1 MTFDSLILDID
12 GTIWNTTELVAIAWN
27 KAIEKYFPEVPRVT
41 AQILQGQFGKT
52 MKVISDNLFKS
63 LSDEEKKI
71 LIDYCA
77 EYEQKELINNQKDLT
92 YKTVLETIVSLSK
105 RVKIFIVSNCQSGY
119 VELVISKNKLEKYI
133 TDFECYGNNLKEKYE
148 NIQLIC
154 QRNNL
159 KNPVYVGDTQGD
171 SDSCKKINVPF
182 IYATYGFGT
191 ADNYFAKIDS
201 FNQLENYF

>member
-41 AQILQGQFGKT
+41 SQILQGQFGKT
-52 MKVISDNLFKS
+52 MKVISDNLFKG

-92 YKTVLETIVSLSK
+92 YKTVLETIASLSK